1 MPASRASRAALPG
14 RQMAAFESQ
23 LGILVEK
30 RRLDHQRIGAAH
42 ERYQRLCLFGV
53 ADHREPGCGRLA
65 GLDLLRRDAP
75 AIGQHDRLAGR
86 QARAQL
92 PGGMPSAA
100 RRSGLKWRRGVVSN
114 R

>member
-1 MPASRASRAALPG
+1 MVEIVHDARIGEKPLGFGGDRAFPVTAGYVRQPKGADAGIAGQPRRAAR

-53 ADHREPGCGRLA
+53 ADDREPGCGRLA

-75 AIGQHDRLAGR
+75 AIG
-86 QARAQL
+86 
-92 PGGMPSAA
+92 
-100 RRSGLKWRRGVVSN
+100 
-114 R
+114 